1 MKNPHLHKTMK
12 KSQLRQIIQ
21 EEISRVLNEQA
32 TTMKLKDITQDD
44 LDRIFGGEAPYFPN
58 LDDSSTKLGKIGF
71 GLEDYK
77 QRYSDYLDSDVVMNP
92 SEAWFNQVN
101 IPDMKERQDAFDK
114 AKGAF
119 LDRERA
125 AGRTSGLD

>member
-1 MKNPHLHKTMK
+1 MK
-12 KSQLRQIIQ
+12 KSELRQLIK
-21 EEISRVLNEQA
+21 EEIQKVLNEQA
-32 TTMKLKDITQDD
+32 ETMKLKDITQDD
-44 LDRIFGGEAPYFPN
+44 LNRIFGKEAPNFPN
-58 LDDSSTKLGKIGF
+58 LDDSRTPLGKIGF

-77 QRYSDYLDSDVVMNP
+77 QLYSDYLDSDVVMDPNKV
-92 SEAWFNQVN
+92 WFNQVD
-101 IPDMKERQDAFDK
+101 IRDMKEKRDAFSK

>member
-1 MKNPHLHKTMK
+1 MK
-12 KSQLRQIIQ
+12 KSELRQLIK
-21 EEISRVLNEQA
+21 EEIQKVLNEQA
-32 TTMKLKDITQDD
+32 ETMKLKDITQDD
-44 LDRIFGGEAPYFPN
+44 LNRIFGKEAPTFPN
-58 LDDSSTKLGKIGF
+58 LDDSRSGFSMGF

-77 QRYSDYLDSDVVMNP
+77 AKYSKYLDSDVIMDP
-92 SEAWFNQVN
+92 SAAWFNQV
-101 IPDMKERQDAFDK
+101 IIDHPDMKGKRDAFSK

>member
-1 MKNPHLHKTMK
+1 
-12 KSQLRQIIQ
+12 
-21 EEISRVLNEQA
+21 
-32 TTMKLKDITQDD
+32 MKLKDITQDD
-44 LDRIFGGEAPYFPN
+44 LDRIFGDKAPNFPN

-77 QRYSDYLDSDVVMNP
+77 QRYSDYLDSDVVMDPN
-92 SEAWFNQVN
+92 EVWFNQVN
-101 IPDMKERQDAFDK
+101 IPDMKERRDAFSK

>member
-1 MKNPHLHKTMK
+1 MNKTE
-12 KSQLRQIIQ
+12 LRQIIR

-32 TTMKLKDITQDD
+32 VTMKLKDITQDD
-44 LDRIFGGEAPYFPN
+44 LDRIFGEKDPTFPN
-58 LDDSSTKLGKIGF
+58 LDDSRSGFSMGF

-77 QRYSDYLDSDVVMNP
+77 QRYSDYLDSDVIMDP
-92 SEAWFNQVN
+92 SAVWFNQVI
-101 IPDMKERQDAFDK
+101 IPDMKERQDAFSK

-119 LDRERA
+119 LDKERK